1 VEKNYSMKERKE
13 EKRTKENR
21 QEEANKE
28 IM

>member
-1 VEKNYSMKERKE
+1 MKERKE
-13 EKRTKENR
+13 EKELRKNR